1 MARTN
6 IHAVDQGG
14 LGRMPSVW
22 EEELNLSPTELQ
34 RLYLDDVWRYVS
46 SRLNRTEDAEDVT
59 MEVMSA
65 AFKRMQ
71 SGVAVEDYRS
81 WLLTIAKN
89 KVTDSLRRRYRRKES
104 PLTLADGE
112 SAKIEMERFAVNAIL
127 DKMTEEHSQ
136 ALVLKYVNGLTTDE
150 VALVLKKSPD
160 ATNSLLQRA
169 RQNFRELGAGT
180 FDFTDR
186 EEDDL

>member
-6 IHAVDQGG
+6 IHAVDQAG
-14 LGRMPSVW
+14 LGAKPSVW
-22 EEELNLSPTELQ
+22 EEGLILSPTELQ
-34 RLYLDDVWRYVS
+34 RQYLDDVWRYVS
-46 SRLNRTEDAEDVT
+46 SRLDRNEDAEDVT

-65 AFKRMQ
+65 AFKRMRD
-71 SGVAVEDYRS
+71 GVAVGDYRV

-89 KVTDSLRRRYRRKES
+89 KVADCLRRRYLRKES
-104 PLTLADGE
+104 PLSSADGMG
-112 SAKIEMERFAVNAIL
+112 STVGVERFAVNAIL
-127 DKMTEEHSQ
+127 DKMSEDHSQ

-150 VALVLKKSPD
+150 VAQVLKKSTD

-186 EEDDL
+186 EEEDQ